1 MARWPG
7 RLREGIRPQRGRSER
22 PRRVRRRAGADRPV
36 MASANVD
43 LVRSIYAA
51 WERAYFSPVE
61 WADLDIEYTAVDGL
75 SPGTSRGIQA
85 MGAYW
90 REFVTDWSDF
100 RAEAEEYRELD
111 DERVLVLHRFSGRGR
126 TSGVEVGPT
135 GAMGACLFHVANGK
149 VTKLLLYS
157 VRDRALSDLGV
168 KE

>member
-1 MARWPG
+1 
-7 RLREGIRPQRGRSER
+7 
-22 PRRVRRRAGADRPV
+22 
-36 MASANVD
+36 MASANLD

-51 WERAYFSPVE
+51 WERGDFSHVE
-61 WADLDIEYTAVDGL
+61 WAHPDIEYTAVDGL

-111 DERVLVLHRFSGRGR
+111 EERVLVMHRFNGRGR

-135 GAMGACLFHVANGK
+135 GAKGACLFYVANGK

-157 VRDRALSDLGV
+157 VRDRALSDLGL
-168 KE
+168 ED